1 LEVDLKSEIG
11 EGPAAPGIRLQDGTA
26 DAIRRHAARSYP
38 DECCGAMLG
47 RKGDAGGSREADGKR
62 DETRTVIRT
71 LPIDNARTDSAR
83 NRFLVTDRDYL
94 RAEAEAAAHGLDL
107 IGFYHSH
114 PDHVARPSK
123 YDLDHALPV
132 FSYVIVSVV
141 AGRSDLMT
149 SWILEEDRSRFRPEP
164 LREIRSDS
172 VVPSASQPGPESSPR
187 SPQSPLPPRPRPR
200 PIPARQPRSPGARK

>member
-1 LEVDLKSEIG
+1 MSKTR
-11 EGPAAPGIRLQDGTA
+11 EGKATRGIRLREGTA
-26 DAIRRHAARSYP
+26 EAIREHAARSYP
-38 DECCGAMLG
+38 DECCGALLG
-47 RKGDAGGSREADGKR
+47 RLGDAGA
-62 DETRTVIRT
+62 RTVVRT

-114 PDHVARPSK
+114 PDHVARPSQ

-164 LREIRSDS
+164 LREIRSGAD
-172 VVPSASQPGPESSPR
+172 VPPAAPPRSAEAPPPASPR
-187 SPQSPLPPRPRPR
+187 NAASPRPR
-200 PIPARQPRSPGARK
+200 PIPVPQPRSRGARK